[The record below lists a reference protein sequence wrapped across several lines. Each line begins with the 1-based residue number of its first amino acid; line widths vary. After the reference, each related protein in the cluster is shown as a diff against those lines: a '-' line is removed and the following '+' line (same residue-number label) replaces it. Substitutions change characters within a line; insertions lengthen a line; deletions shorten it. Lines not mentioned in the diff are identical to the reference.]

1 MSLIVGILQNDFI
14 MFCSDSRLN
23 GYDQKKYLVQKI
35 FKLNDN
41 LMYATGGDK
50 ESIDNILDKAISVC
64 EENVSYREFSNIVED
79 IFRSLPLS
87 ETKNISLFIGEVCG
101 NKLSMKEL
109 LVLNHELICNIYNTP
124 VDIPIRRLATG
135 QANLHIDTIKT
146 YFPFGKEM
154 TITEIKDAV
163 KKVLDLGCMIDDE
176 IDNEMQYEYIKKGVT

>member
-64 EENVSYREFSNIVED
+64 EENVSYREFSNI
-79 IFRSLPLS
+79 
-87 ETKNISLFIGEVCG
+87 
-101 NKLSMKEL
+101 
-109 LVLNHELICNIYNTP
+109 
-124 VDIPIRRLATG
+124 
-135 QANLHIDTIKT
+135 IDTIKT